1 MILSFSSLAGF
12 ADLHWRSVSF
22 LLVGS
27 SCRAM
32 IDTPSMPYEVQPN
45 NVDQSKIQLAN
56 KIDGFVLKFTECDES
71 QNISG
76 KSLLPVFMGS
86 SWKNSD

>member
-1 MILSFSSLAGF
+1 SFSSLAGF
-12 ADLHWRSVSF
+12 ANLHLRSVSF

-32 IDTPSMPYEVQPN
+32 IDTPSMLYEVQPN

-56 KIDGFVLKFTECDES
+56 KIDGFVRKFTTCDGS

-76 KSLLPVFMGS
+76 ESLMPVFMGS
-86 SWKNSD
+86 SWRNSD

>member
-1 MILSFSSLAGF
+1 M
-12 ADLHWRSVSF
+12 SF

-27 SCRAM
+27 SYLAM

-56 KIDGFVLKFTECDES
+56 KIDGFVRKFTECNGS

-76 KSLLPVFMGS
+76 ESLMPVFMGS